1 MSHHHSHE
9 NDHLQEHDH
18 HRHSHPRKTGLRLVF
33 TIALNFF
40 ITIVEIAGGLISGSL
55 SLLSD
60 ALHNFSDAISF
71 IISYI
76 ALILSRR
83 ANTLERTFG
92 YKRAEVIAALFNA
105 SALVVISFFLFKE
118 AIERFLEP
126 TTIHTPTMI
135 IVAAFGLIANLVA
148 VLLLHGDSKGN
159 LNIRSAYLHLLSD
172 TFSSVGVIIG
182 GIFIHYFKILWIDPL
197 LTILIGL
204 YILRE
209 SYFILKESLNI
220 LIQATPVEI
229 DINEVVVK
237 IKEFSEVKNA
247 HHVHIWRLNDK
258 NIHLEGHLEIDGN
271 WRLCDADELR
281 LKIEKMLKEQFNIE
295 HITLQMESDVC
306 FDKSLIMN
314 H

>member
-1 MSHHHSHE
+1 MNHHHAHE
-9 NDHLQEHDH
+9 QQHHEHNH
-18 HRHSHPRKTGLRLVF
+18 HPRKTGVRLIF

-40 ITIVEIAGGLISGSL
+40 ITIVEVAGGLLSGSL

-60 ALHNFSDAISF
+60 ALHNFSDAISV

-76 ALILSRR
+76 ALVLSRR
-83 ANTLERTFG
+83 ANTPERTFG
-92 YKRAEVIAALFNA
+92 YKRAEVIAALFN
-105 SALVVISFFLFKE
+105 SAVLIIISFFLFKE
-118 AIERFLEP
+118 AIVRFLEP
-126 TTIHTPTMI
+126 TTIHTITMI
-135 IVAAFGLIANLVA
+135 IVAAFGLIANLIA
-148 VLLLHGDSKGN
+148 VLLLRGESKGN

-182 GIFIHYFKILWIDPL
+182 GIFIHYYQILWIDPL

-229 DINEVVVK
+229 NLNEVVAK
-237 IKEFSEVKNA
+237 IKEFPEVKNA

-258 NIHLEGHLEIDGN
+258 NIHLEGHIEMDAN
-271 WRLCDADELR
+271 WRLCDTDGIR
-281 LKIEKMLKEQFNIE
+281 LKIEKMLMQQFNID

-306 FDKSLIMN
+306 SDKSMILN

>member
-1 MSHHHSHE
+1 MNQHHSHQD
-9 NDHLQEHDH
+9 DHPGKHIH
-18 HRHSHPRKTGLRLVF
+18 HQRNIGLRLVF

-40 ITIVEIAGGLISGSL
+40 ITIIEVAGGLISGSL

-60 ALHNFSDAISF
+60 ALHNFSDTISV

-76 ALILSRR
+76 ALVLSRQ
-83 ANTLERTFG
+83 ANTPTRTFG
-92 YKRAEVIAALFNA
+92 YKRAEVIAALFN
-105 SALVVISFFLFKE
+105 SSILMIISFFLFKE

-126 TTIHTPTMI
+126 TTIHTTTMI
-135 IVAAFGLIANLVA
+135 IVAVFGLFANLAA
-148 VLLLHGDSKGN
+148 VLILHGDSKGN

-182 GIFIHYFKILWIDPL
+182 GIFIHYFQILWIDPI

-220 LIQATPVEI
+220 LIQATPLEI
-229 DINEVVVK
+229 DINEVVTK
-237 IKEFSEVKNA
+237 IKKFPEVKNA
-247 HHVHIWRLNDK
+247 HHVHVWRLNDK
-258 NIHLEGHLEIDGN
+258 EIHLEGHIEIDAN
-271 WRLCDADELR
+271 WHLCEADEIR
-281 LKIEKMLKEQFNIE
+281 IKIEKMLTQQFNID

-306 FDKSLIMN
+306 FDKSMIMN

>member
-1 MSHHHSHE
+1 MNQYHSHE
-9 NDHLQEHDH
+9 HDHLQEHDH
-18 HRHSHPRKTGLRLVF
+18 HGHHHPRKTGLRLFF

-40 ITIVEIAGGLISGSL
+40 ITIIEVAGGLISGSL

-60 ALHNFSDAISF
+60 ALHNFSDTISL

-76 ALILSRR
+76 ALVLSRR
-83 ANTLERTFG
+83 ANTPERTFG
-92 YKRAEVIAALFNA
+92 YKRAEVIAALFN
-105 SALVVISFFLFKE
+105 SSVLIIISFFLFKE

-126 TTIHTPTMI
+126 TTIHTNTMI
-135 IVAAFGLIANLVA
+135 IVAVFGLIANLVA
-148 VLLLHGDSKGN
+148 VLLLHGESKGN
-159 LNIRSAYLHLLSD
+159 LNIRSAYLHLLAD

-220 LIQATPVEI
+220 LIQATPLEI
-229 DINEVVVK
+229 DINEVVAK
-237 IKEFSEVKNA
+237 IREFPEVKNA
-247 HHVHIWRLNDK
+247 HHVHIWQLNDK
-258 NIHLEGHLEIDGN
+258 NIHLEGHIEIDAN
-271 WRLCDADELR
+271 WRLCEADELR

-306 FDKSLIMN
+306 FDKSLIMR